1 MKKMMK
7 CAPSI
12 LASDFA
18 AVGEGIKLIETCGAE
33 WVHMDVMDGS
43 FVPEITF
50 GAQMVKA
57 VRAVTKLPLD
67 VHLMIEKPE
76 NHIESFLKAGSDIIT
91 FHLEAVVHAHRVVQM
106 IKAGGAKAGVSLV
119 PSTPVSLIKEILPEL
134 DLVLIMTVNP
144 GYGGQSMIPACLN
157 KVRELAELR
166 DEMGLNFE
174 ISVDGG
180 INTDTIA
187 AAREAGIDVFVAGSA
202 FFGADDP
209 AETLRA
215 MKNA

>member
-1 MKKMMK
+1 MKNNIK

-57 VRAVTKLPLD
+57 VRAVTELPLD
-67 VHLMIEKPE
+67 VHLMIDKPE
-76 NHIESFLKAGSDIIT
+76 NHIETFLKAGSDYIT
-91 FHLEAVVHAHRVVQM
+91 FHIEAVVHAHRLVQM

-119 PSTPVSLIKEILPEL
+119 PSTPLSLLKEILPEL

-144 GYGGQSMIPACLN
+144 GYGGQSMIPSCLD
-157 KVRELAELR
+157 KVKELAAIRKES
-166 DEMGLNFE
+166 GLDFE

-180 INTDTIA
+180 INPKTIVA
-187 AAREAGIDVFVAGSA
+187 AKEAGIDVFVAGSA
-202 FFGADDP
+202 FFGAENP
-209 AETLRA
+209 AEALKA

>member
-1 MKKMMK
+1 MMK

>member
-1 MKKMMK
+1 MKKMLK

-18 AVGEGIKLIETCGAE
+18 AVGDGIRLIEESGAE

-57 VRAVTKLPLD
+57 VRAVTELPLD

-76 NHIESFLKAGSDIIT
+76 NHIDSFLKAGSDIIT

-106 IKAGGAKAGVSLV
+106 IKAGGAKVGVSLV
-119 PSTPVSLIKEILPEL
+119 PSTPVALAKELLAEV

-144 GYGGQSMIPACLN
+144 GYGGQSMIPFCLD
-157 KVRELAELR
+157 KVRELAALR
-166 DEMGLNFE
+166 EALGLDFE

-180 INTDTIA
+180 INPETIS

-202 FFGADDP
+202 FFGAENP
-209 AETLRA
+209 AEALLA
-215 MKNA
+215 MKNS